1 VRLEKIFLVADW
13 SNGAFTDSDD
23 PYPMQFQYAIG
34 KYSVEYPCEK
44 MIDIYN
50 YLSTQGSYSDGF
62 VEPDNAR
69 KNQVR
74 FSKFSLLHSHFV
86 FHHKNPSLY
95 IEMPVPNQ
103 NSGRSLY
110 KCVGVVDF

>member
-1 VRLEKIFLVADW
+1 
-13 SNGAFTDSDD
+13 
-23 PYPMQFQYAIG
+23 
-34 KYSVEYPCEK
+34 

-86 FHHKNPSLY
+86 FHHKNIQIRWKKNTTLSIVLKSNRK
-95 IEMPVPNQ
+95 E
-103 NSGRSLY
+103 RR
-110 KCVGVVDF
+110 KKF